1 MRERTAIVAFTN
13 GASGLSIM
21 TDLVR
26 HLTPGQRASLVWLDY
41 KSHDSKRRR
50 LFQTILAG
58 TVDAMSAELESADL
72 EPSDL
77 QWIAQGLLAHG
88 RIEESKRLRARAMKP
103 EARAGG

>member
-1 MRERTAIVAFTN
+1 MVVFTN
-13 GASGLSIM
+13 SASGLSIVPDFVSRPHARDSVHHWSGS
-21 TDLVR
+21 TTR
-26 HLTPGQRASLVWLDY
+26 
-41 KSHDSKRRR
+41 SHDSKRRR

-88 RIEESKRLRARAMKP
+88 RIEEAKRLRARAKKP
-103 EARAGG
+103 EARAGD